1 MNKFI
6 RQNFACGST
15 SLKTLILR
23 LFYKPLF
30 QLAHLYVNNNKKIH
44 PILSPL
50 DSLYGN
56 ELDLLRSFEI
66 EKKKK
71 EKQKQKNSKN

>member
-30 QLAHLYVNNNKKIH
+30 QLAHLYVNYNKKIH